1 MQIEGFNSNL
11 SFPGGGASGKEPTW
25 QYKRCKRHGLDPWAR
40 KIPWSR
46 KWQPT
51 PVFFPGE
58 SHGQRN
64 LADYTPRGRKQSDT
78 TQHSLTTGYES
89 IFIY

>member
-1 MQIEGFNSNL
+1 MTAID
-11 SFPGGGASGKEPTW
+11 FPGGASGKEPTW

-40 KIPWSR
+40 KTPWSR
-46 KWQPT
+46 KQQPT

-64 LADYTPRGRKQSDT
+64 LADYSPWGLSQ
-78 TQHSLTTGYES
+78 TQLST
-89 IFIY
+89 